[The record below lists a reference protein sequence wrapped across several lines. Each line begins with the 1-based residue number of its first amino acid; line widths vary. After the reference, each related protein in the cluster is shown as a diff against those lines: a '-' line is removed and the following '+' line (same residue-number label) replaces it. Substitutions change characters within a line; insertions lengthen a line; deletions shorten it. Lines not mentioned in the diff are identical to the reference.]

1 MKNMLINCMRARRDW
16 VEFKAPLEMGRPLSA
31 DLSTHIFL
39 FKLVAMYMGCQAEWK
54 MTKDLFVGS
63 LRCLNPSSVKDARG
77 KYLPFGDIVKAAQ
90 EAKQQFALMNAA
102 YGVGQSKEEGAAAAA
117 AWKRE
122 RETMRMKRRRPETN
136 VIEMNMEGEEES
148 VRGEETG
155 LEAEVKA
162 ERGAQ
167 PEDLHAGDA
176 GKLGTS
182 QGSV

>member
-1 MKNMLINCMRARRDW
+1 MPRIGLDNQKKK
-16 VEFKAPLEMGRPLSA
+16 EPQQRP
-31 DLSTHIFL
+31 H
-39 FKLVAMYMGCQAEWK
+39 
-54 MTKDLFVGS
+54 GS
-63 LRCLNPSSVKDARG
+63 
-77 KYLPFGDIVKAAQ
+77 
-90 EAKQQFALMNAA
+90 
-102 YGVGQSKEEGAAAAA
+102 
-117 AWKRE
+117 E